1 MKRRN
6 WILLTLTAVLALG
19 LAGAAWAEAA
29 AEEPANAGEASPAAD
44 AATATPVYGMQMWID
59 EKTGRMRAP
68 TAAEAAKMG
77 AMLKNMFGKSDSQP
91 RVTTDK
97 SGMMTAELDERFLEF
112 SVVRIAPDGSLEK
125 GCVDNAEQALEF
137 IEATAETAGPE
148 EE

>member
-29 AEEPANAGEASPAAD
+29 AEEPANAGEASPSASNEN
-44 AATATPVYGMQMWID
+44 PRSESSSWID

-77 AMLKNMFGKSDSQP
+77 AMLKKMFGKSDSQP